1 MSEQKIDLKSG
12 LEALLKI
19 VSYNIRGGITV
30 IREHIHHVSANTLGW
45 IGIIIIH
52 LSTIPTLLAMLTG
65 LTEKTPPVD
74 MVLAT
79 WVGLF
84 LFFIKSV
91 IERNVLNIVTVGLG
105 FAVQAGIMA
114 LILFK

>member
-1 MSEQKIDLKSG
+1 MSDFKTIFNSVLKT
-12 LEALLKI
+12 I
-19 VSYNIRGGITV
+19 NDNINGGITV